1 MTTRIRYKGTGS
13 VRVVADFVAKRL
25 IKSGIAEVA
34 SIVAPQAITRAI
46 EPGRP
51 VISSTVDT
59 VDGLENLDIEDLRDL
74 AERRDIKVHHRAG
87 RDKILAALRGEG

>member
-51 VISSTVDT
+51 VISSTG
-59 VDGLENLDIEDLRDL
+59 DGLDNLDIEDLRDL

-87 RDKILAALRGEG
+87 RDKILAALRGED